1 LDFGELLLDQD
12 EGAEV
17 EALDFGAGF
26 HVVAYDGSAEGGD
39 EGLRVYG
46 VVGGG
51 VAVGGCG

>member
-1 LDFGELLLDQD
+1 MLFDED

-26 HVVAYDGSAEGGD
+26 HVVAGDGSAKSGD

-46 VVGGG
+46 VVGSGFG
-51 VAVGGCG
+51 VLGERRGWTG